1 MIYDGGSDMDNLLN
15 VLTGNNLPA
24 TISSSGNQLFLSFN
38 RNGTVN
44 EVVKGFSVSFTFGK
58 DIERFSL

>member
-1 MIYDGGSDMDNLLN
+1 MHFKIKEAFLMIYDGGSDMDNLLN

-24 TISSSGNQLFLSFN
+24 TISSSGNQLFISFN

-44 EVVKGFSVSFTFGK
+44 EVVKGFSV
-58 DIERFSL
+58 